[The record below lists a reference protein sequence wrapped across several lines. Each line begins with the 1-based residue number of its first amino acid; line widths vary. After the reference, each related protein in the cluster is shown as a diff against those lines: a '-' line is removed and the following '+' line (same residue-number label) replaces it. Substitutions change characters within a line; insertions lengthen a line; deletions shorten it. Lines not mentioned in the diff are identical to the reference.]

1 MNDRDIR
8 RYERAT
14 RVQTFGVENDT
25 AFAAGSKAKTHFGN
39 VDGLIGKLDDAKAGQ
54 TPTRVSKETLLDSL
68 VLDLKNIS
76 RTARSIGLI
85 ENGFAAPYR
94 IPDNPSEAA
103 ITTHTDA
110 VLARLEDQ
118 PPIPPPSRPPR
129 TRCAPASWPT
139 NCPPI
144 LSPTCAPTVKPW
156 PTPTGSI
163 KARRR
168 KAWKTPSSSATCWA
182 R

>member
-25 AFAAGSKAKTHFGN
+25 AFATGSKAKTHFGN

-76 RTARSIGLI
+76 RTARSIGLT

-118 PPIPPPSRPPR
+118 PADSAAVKTAKDALRARFVAYELPADFVTHLRAQLRPARTPR
-129 TRCAPASWPT
+129 QLRHPRSGTAAS
-139 NCPPI
+139 
-144 LSPTCAPTVKPW
+144 
-156 PTPTGSI
+156 
-163 KARRR
+163 
-168 KAWKTPSSSATCWA
+168 
-182 R
+182 

>member
-25 AFAAGSKAKTHFGN
+25 AFATGSKAKTHFGN

-76 RTARSIGLI
+76 RTARSIGLT

-118 PPIPPPSRPPR
+118 PADSAAVKTAKAALR
-129 TRCAPASWPT
+129 PT
-139 NCPPI
+139 NSRRI
-144 LSPTCAPTVKPW
+144 LSRTCALTAKPW